1 MGYPGWGTGILRR
14 LASILLWSVIAA
26 AFIGPGTVTTAA
38 AAGASH
44 GFALLW
50 ALVFS
55 TVACVVLQEASGR
68 LTVVSGQTLGQV
80 LRTRYSASVRGL
92 LLLALVLG
100 AILLGCAAY
109 EAGNILGGVA
119 GAVMATGWS
128 ATPLTLLSGAVA
140 AALLWSQAPRRVA
153 RLLSAIVAIMG
164 VAFLVTAWRVG
175 PPILDVIRGSFVP
188 SLPAGS
194 GVLVL
199 GLIGTTVVPYNI
211 FLGSGLAGG
220 QKLGE
225 LRLGLALAVGLG
237 GLISMGI
244 LIVGSAVEGPF
255 SFEALAVVLSSEL
268 GGWASKLFALGLL
281 GAGLSSAITAPLAA
295 AITARGVLSRGTS
308 DTRWGVRSWRYRAIW
323 IGVLLAGVGFG
334 ISDVR
339 PIPVIILAQALN
351 GVLLPVVAV
360 FLFVAVNDRDLLE
373 DHANG
378 PFSNVLMGVV
388 VALSLL
394 LGMSAIGRAGARTLG
409 MEAPPLIYIVGATG
423 VVAVIVGL
431 AVRRSFVSRGG

>member
-1 MGYPGWGTGILRR
+1 MRR

-38 AAGASH
+38 AAGSSY
-44 GFALLW
+44 GFSLLW

-55 TVACVVLQEASGR
+55 TMACLVLQEASGR

-80 LRTRYSASVRGL
+80 LRIRYANGLRGL

-128 ATPLTLLSGAVA
+128 APVLTLISAGVA
-140 AALLWSQAPRRVA
+140 AALLWFQAPRKVA
-153 RLLSAIVAIMG
+153 RLLSVIVAIMG
-164 VAFLVTAWRVG
+164 VAFLVTAWRIG
-175 PPILDVIRGSFVP
+175 PALPDVIRGSFVP
-188 SLPAGS
+188 SLPSGS

-199 GLIGTTVVPYNI
+199 ALIGTTVVPYNI

-220 QKLGE
+220 QRLE
-225 LRLGLALAVGLG
+225 DLRLGLALAVGLG
-237 GLISMGI
+237 GLISMGV
-244 LIVGSAVEGPF
+244 LIVGTAVEGSF
-255 SFEALAVVLSSEL
+255 SFQALASVLSSEL
-268 GGWASKLFALGLL
+268 GGWATRLFALGLL

-295 AITARGVLSRGTS
+295 AITARDLLSRGAG
-308 DTRWGVRSWRYRAIW
+308 DERWGMRSWRYRSIW

-334 ISDVR
+334 ISHVQ

-360 FLFVAVNDRDLLE
+360 LLLLAVNDRELLA
-373 DHANG
+373 DQANG
-378 PFSNVLMGVV
+378 PLANSLMGLVV
-388 VALSLL
+388 TVSLL
-394 LGMSAIGRAGARTLG
+394 LGISAVARAGARALG
-409 MEAPPLIYIVGATG
+409 LPAPQPTQIVAVTAIVALVVG
-423 VVAVIVGL
+423 VVLLRAFWG
-431 AVRRSFVSRGG
+431 RRG